1 MIFFQISDGA
11 SVLPFHIMV
20 FALSNDQ
27 TSSSAKNPFVFWP
40 HFISKYNLLL
50 NSASLPAERLS
61 VEPEW
66 VDNGRAYNHFLEN
79 TVPGGAQSNGITPF
93 TFR

>member
-1 MIFFQISDGA
+1 
-11 SVLPFHIMV
+11 MV

-27 TSSSAKNPFVFWP
+27 TSSATKNPFVFWP

-50 NSASLPAERLS
+50 NSASLPAERLT
-61 VEPEW
+61 VETDW
-66 VDNGRAYNHFLEN
+66 IDNGRGYNHFLEN
-79 TVPGGAQSNGITPF
+79 TLPGGAQSSNGITPF